1 MPRSLFLPPVP
12 DPTNQGLAARS
23 SDKHAR
29 PSVRAKSEPKTP
41 RKTEETPSKRSEGN
55 LPMQTPQIAVES
67 SKSLVAAVTDASAVK
82 SEANVQGVSNGP
94 QSAGNVSDRAQRII
108 PPSTASMSQAV
119 ISPTQPLF
127 DEQQLRQFQE
137 MFNQAP
143 WLYPG
148 AQQLMMSNQF
158 TMPPPIARPLFLEQ
172 DERRVQGSLQVGE
185 ALQFAFP
192 YGQREGQNPRPQEI
206 PFQSRSDLKTLM
218 EENKQLQER
227 VLAVESQK
235 KEEPQFSTPNGEQKE
250 AETTTKEAARPPQ
263 TEAEETRNFRSKEAE
278 TTKEAA
284 GPQRPKNHGTASFTE
299 KSLEFMSLMV
309 HSLGEMQKRMQELGD
324 DMGIVEGSLEVKLPT
339 IWTDEKQSRAEAER
353 RERLEERRS
362 EEKESE
368 ERRCRCAKR

>member
-1 MPRSLFLPPVP
+1 MNHLGLQKGMSRWELRIIRPENAPKSFLTPVP

-29 PSVRAKSEPKTP
+29 SPVRAKSEPKTP
-41 RKTEETPSKRSEGN
+41 QTEETPSKRSEGN

-67 SKSLVAAVTDASAVK
+67 SKSLVAAVTDALAVK

-94 QSAGNVSDRAQRII
+94 QSAGNVSDRAQRIF
-108 PPSTASMSQAV
+108 PPSTASMSQVV
-119 ISPTQPLF
+119 ISQTQPLF

-143 WLYPG
+143 RLYPG
-148 AQQLMMSNQF
+148 AQQLMMSNQL

-206 PFQSRSDLKTLM
+206 PFQSRSDLTMLM
-218 EENKQLQER
+218 EENEQLQER

-235 KEEPQFSTPNGEQKE
+235 EEEPHTQWG
-250 AETTTKEAARPPQ
+250 TKRRLRPPQ
-263 TEAEETRNFRSKEAE
+263 RRLRDPHTLKLKRHEIFEVRKLRPPKRPPAPKGPKMMELLALTRSPWNLC
-278 TTKEAA
+278 
-284 GPQRPKNHGTASFTE
+284 P
-299 KSLEFMSLMV
+299 
-309 HSLGEMQKRMQELGD
+309 
-324 DMGIVEGSLEVKLPT
+324 
-339 IWTDEKQSRAEAER
+339 
-353 RERLEERRS
+353 
-362 EEKESE
+362 
-368 ERRCRCAKR
+368 